1 MPRPHAARPRAKRCA
16 VLALL
21 IVAATAQMAAPASGA
36 SSLSYV
42 ALGDSYT
49 AGPLVL
55 PHDPNDFG
63 CYRSLRNYPHLLQ
76 SRYQFAGF
84 KDVSCSGAK
93 TGDMFAPQAIS
104 GGAHP
109 PQLDALDPTT
119 QLVTLQ
125 VGGNDIGFSEIALSC
140 PALLP
145 VGTPCVDRYAPPGGV
160 DEISRRINETRPK
173 IDAVL
178 AAIKQRSPS
187 AKTYVIGYPSLFPEN
202 GVGCWPAMPYTL
214 GDVPYLIAK
223 EKELNAMLAERAAAN
238 GVTFVDTYTPSIGHD
253 ACTLPGIRWIEPVV
267 VPLFGFF
274 VHPNFVGMLGMES
287 AIAGAVGP
295 SV

>member
-1 MPRPHAARPRAKRCA
+1 MSRPPAARPRTLRCA

-21 IVAATAQMAAPASGA
+21 IVAATAQTAAPASGA

-63 CYRSLRNYPHLLQ
+63 CYRSLLNYPHQLQ

-84 KDVSCSGAK
+84 KDVSCSGAR
-93 TGDMFAPQAIS
+93 TDDMFAPQAIA
-104 GGAHP
+104 GGVNQA
-109 PQLDALDPTT
+109 QLDALSPST

-145 VGTPCVDRYAPPGGV
+145 LGTPCVDRYAPSGGV
-160 DEISRRINETRPK
+160 DEIGRRINETRPK

-178 AAIKQRSPS
+178 TAIKQRSPS
-187 AKTYVIGYPSLFPEN
+187 ARIFLIGYPSLFPET
-202 GVGCWPAMPYTL
+202 GLGCWPVMPYAP

-223 EKELNAMLAERAAAN
+223 EKELNAMLAERAGAN

-253 ACTLPGIRWIEPVV
+253 ACTLPGTRWVEPVIL
-267 VPLFGFF
+267 PLMGFF
-274 VHPNFVGMLGMES
+274 VHPNVIGMAGMES

-295 SV
+295 SQ